1 MASRTSSPTVPLT
14 AGGGDVAVSDERQA
28 AVHALE
34 GSFSEL
40 MTVFRRFVSEA
51 AERVSPGM
59 LPATF
64 KALSVVSRFG
74 PITLSALADRLAADK
89 GFLSRGI
96 SELEDLGLVTRTP
109 DPADRRSRLIA
120 VTDEGHA
127 RLAEARAPH
136 ESRLYDA
143 MADWSIDDIQHLSTL
158 LHALAVGETPTR
170 D

>member
-1 MASRTSSPTVPLT
+1 MVASPSSPPVSCI
-14 AGGGDVAVSDERQA
+14 ASGGDAVASDERRE
-28 AVHALE
+28 AVQALE

-40 MTVFRRFVSEA
+40 MTVFRRYVSEA

-74 PITLSALADRLAADK
+74 PLTLSALAERLAADK
-89 GFLSRGI
+89 GFLSRSI
-96 SELEDLGLVTRTP
+96 SELDELGLVTRTP
-109 DPADRRSRLIA
+109 DPADRRSRVIA

-136 ESRLYDA
+136 ESRLFAA
-143 MADWSIDDIQHLSTL
+143 MADWSIDDIRHLSTL
-158 LHALAVGETPTR
+158 LHALAVGETPAR

>member
-1 MASRTSSPTVPLT
+1 M
-14 AGGGDVAVSDERQA
+14 GDVTREPDAAREA

-34 GSFSEL
+34 QSFSEL
-40 MTVFRRFVSEA
+40 MTVFRRFVAEA

-64 KALSVVSRFG
+64 KTLSVVSRFG
-74 PITLSALADRLAADK
+74 PMTLSALAERLAADK
-89 GFLSRGI
+89 GFLSRSI

-109 DPADRRSRLIA
+109 DPHDRRSRLIA
-120 VTDEGHA
+120 VSELGHG

-136 ESRLYDA
+136 ESRLHDA
-143 MADWSIDDIQHLSTL
+143 MADWSVDDIQHLSVM
-158 LHALAVGETPTR
+158 LHALAVGEVPDR

>member
-1 MASRTSSPTVPLT
+1 VTREPDAAR
-14 AGGGDVAVSDERQA
+14 EA

-34 GSFSEL
+34 QSFSEL
-40 MTVFRRFVSEA
+40 MTVFRRFVAEA

-64 KALSVVSRFG
+64 KTLSVVSRFG
-74 PITLSALADRLAADK
+74 PMTLSALAERLAADK
-89 GFLSRGI
+89 GFLSRSI

-109 DPADRRSRLIA
+109 DPHDRRSRLIA
-120 VTDEGHA
+120 VSELGHG

-136 ESRLYDA
+136 ESRLHDA
-143 MADWSIDDIQHLSTL
+143 MADWSVDDIQHLSVM
-158 LHALAVGETPTR
+158 LHALAVGEVPDR